1 MNQVFKYNRKD
12 LSNTN
17 MKPQLKLLISLFLL
31 LNLSGS
37 NIHSQTLDQIL
48 EKHYAAM
55 GIENLKDV
63 NSIKYYGYYKNHYLK
78 KISKDLPQ
86 NLFQPD
92 IELSVIKQSKY
103 HLKITDIQ
111 GDHLYGFPSNKY
123 WNKPVHTSAVKWNP
137 IPIDRLWIQL
147 YLDFEGFLY
156 HPKEKGIQI
165 EEVYNITFKKKP
177 YHCLQA
183 ITPEKDTLYYYI
195 NPENFLLDKI
205 SFGEMLKDDEQQ
217 IFIAFD
223 DFKTIEGVK
232 IAFRKIYNIQT
243 LDGSY
248 GKREEIFKKVEINP
262 ELDMTVFEF
271 QNQNNL

>member
-1 MNQVFKYNRKD
+1 
-12 LSNTN
+12 
-17 MKPQLKLLISLFLL
+17 MKPQFKILISLVLL
-31 LNLSGS
+31 ANLSGS
-37 NIHSQTLDQIL
+37 YIHSQTLDQIL

-63 NSIKYYGYYKNHYLK
+63 NTIKYYGYYKNHYLK

-92 IELSVIKQSKY
+92 IELSVIKQSRY
-103 HLKITDIQ
+103 YLKITDIQ
-111 GDHLYGFPSNKY
+111 GIHLYGFSSNKY
-123 WNKPVHTSAVKWNP
+123 WNKPVHTSAVKWDP

-147 YLDFEGFLY
+147 YLDCEGFLY

-165 EEVYNITFKKKP
+165 EQVGGVSFKKKA

-195 NPENFLLDKI
+195 NPKNYLLDKI
-205 SFGEMLKDDEQQ
+205 SFGEILKDDEQQ
-217 IFIAFD
+217 IFLAFE
-223 DFKTIEGVK
+223 DFKMIGGVN

-248 GKREEIFKKVEINP
+248 GIREEIFKKIVFNP
-262 ELDMTVFEF
+262 ELDLTVFEF